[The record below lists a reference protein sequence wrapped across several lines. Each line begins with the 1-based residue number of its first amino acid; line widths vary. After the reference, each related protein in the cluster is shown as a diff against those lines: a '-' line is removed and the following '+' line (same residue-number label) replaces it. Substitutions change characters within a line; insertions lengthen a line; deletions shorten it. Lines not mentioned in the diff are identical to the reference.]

1 MSHSRFLRLQV
12 SHLNI
17 RWVGRMLA
25 LGVLLNGLVLFA
37 EAEETSRNYDIPE
50 GKAIKT
56 LKLAALQ
63 GEVDIMFA
71 ASVAKGVRTRSIEGE
86 FTVSEALDH
95 MLEGSSLSVVQDED
109 SGAFA
114 IVRIAADKLDHES
127 ASRDSTTPIAEPRN
141 TTKMNEKKRNIRGL
155 FKGLLALAVAGAPN
169 LSAQDGGDEEVI
181 ELSPFM
187 VSSSDDTGYRA
198 TSTLAGSRLNMQLKD
213 VGSAVSVMTEEFM
226 DDTGATDAG
235 TLLSYGLSTE
245 VASGDQGNFSASSTS
260 GDGRQSQKSARVNP
274 QGGQRIRGLSS
285 ATLTRGYFLTSI
297 PFDKYNTG
305 AVTINRGPNSLLF
318 GIGSP
323 GGVINSGI
331 KGATVG
337 SEFGEVEAR
346 LGERGSYRVSLDY
359 NKTLIED
366 RLALRFS
373 LLESDTQYQQRPAY
387 QETSRQFFA
396 LQANLAKND
405 NVDWL
410 GATTLR
416 ANYENGT
423 IKGAPVNNISMYDA
437 VSHWFGLPDNIDQ
450 VHAITGVA
458 KAPFVANYQPKWTV
472 DNSQGAFGAPDLEN
486 FGPNRNA
493 YWEHLPVVFNDP
505 SATESSV
512 GLPDASIDGVLARV
526 QWAKTSDDP
535 GYGRADLIMSESY
548 FGQNRSGSGLR
559 APGFSYPNI
568 IDTNVY
574 DNRRMLLTGT
584 NQWVEHDF
592 DVKNIRLEQTFL
604 DNKAGIELAYNAE
617 NYARQEHMPA
627 SNGHRQSIMVDLNER
642 LSNGMVNPNVGRPF
656 LFDMGTDDRNINHT
670 DREAYQAT
678 AFYEI
683 DFSSRGDGWTSWL
696 GRHVLTGFAG
706 SQTIDNKSFQYR
718 PVMMDID
725 GSTDIASYQNNKLN
739 AWRRN
744 IPSVVY
750 LGPSMLGSEY
760 QSLSDVQID
769 NYWHGRT
776 PQTGDIVTEQYQ
788 TWTPTWKGDGFEQDL
803 FFQDDFVVEEFLING
818 GRSRREIDSEVIS
831 SQSHWL
837 NGNVVTVVGWR
848 SDEMTDTR
856 RIQNSVYNDLAPDTN
871 NFRFANGAMDPGS
884 FVLGEL
890 EDDMTSQSGNTFSGS
905 IVAHVPKNWLKL
917 PYDSRLS
924 FHYSE
929 SENFSASGVRRN
941 VLGELVPAP
950 TGETTDQGF
959 TLNTL
964 NNRLSIRLNWFETS
978 SSFASGTGVGAPG
991 WVNGGMQRWRDAET
1005 GGMTFADAMALN
1017 TDLTGTDVSHLFSS
1031 YQDVYDEAL
1040 SMLPQQV
1047 KDRWEGWDE
1056 NGTGKFG
1063 VWTPNPGQS
1072 ATRDFVA
1079 EGFEVDITGKLTE
1092 GWTVALNVAK
1102 QETVTSNSSPVAS
1115 EFAFTVAENYAN
1127 SPLGNMIDSPNLS
1140 EPQTWSQRW
1149 VTSAINPMVAA
1160 IAKDGQVSQEQRKW
1174 RANFIT
1180 NYTFTE
1186 GFLKDF
1192 QIGGALRWQDKIA
1205 TGYHVTVTGDGRVFP
1220 IIDDPFFGEAEM
1232 NGDLWLKYGRP
1243 ILNDKVDWKVQ
1254 LNLRNIY
1261 RSNSD
1266 FIPILTNPD
1275 GRHAIYRNANPE
1287 EIFLTNTFSF

>member
-1 MSHSRFLRLQV
+1 
-12 SHLNI
+12 
-17 RWVGRMLA
+17 MLA
-25 LGVLLNGLVLFA
+25 MIGFPSYATAETACRFDLEAGQASETLKRFAMQAKLGIVFDPRNVEGVQTQSVVGVLF
-37 EAEETSRNYDIPE
+37 P
-50 GKAIKT
+50 
-56 LKLAALQ
+56 
-63 GEVDIMFA
+63 
-71 ASVAKGVRTRSIEGE
+71 
-86 FTVSEALDH
+86 SEALAR
-95 MLEGSSLSVVQDED
+95 MLENTVLVSDQDQET
-109 SGAFA
+109 GAFA
-114 IVRIAADKLDHES
+114 VTRLEVEEDESSS
-127 ASRDSTTPIAEPRN
+127 ASDALANQIDEISVAALNREFQPDNTTPM
-141 TTKMNEKKRNIRGL
+141 KEKKNNISGL
-155 FKGLLALAVAGAPN
+155 FKGLLALVATGAPN
-169 LSAQDGGDEEVI
+169 LSAQEGGDNKEI
-181 ELSPFM
+181 FELSPFM
-187 VSSSDDTGYRA
+187 VSSDDDAGYRA

-226 DDTGATDAG
+226 DDTGATNAG

-245 VASGDQGNFSASSTS
+245 VASGDQGNYSASGAS
-260 GDGRQSQKSARVNP
+260 GDGRQSQKGARVNP
-274 QGGQRIRGLSS
+274 QGGQRIRGLAS

-318 GIGSP
+318 GVGSP
-323 GGVINSGI
+323 GGVINNGI
-331 KGATVG
+331 KGATIG
-337 SEFGEVEAR
+337 RQFGEVEVR
-346 LGERGSYRVSLDY
+346 IGERGSHRVSLDY
-359 NKTLIED
+359 NKTLIEN

-373 LLESDTQYQQRPAY
+373 LLESDTKFQQRPAY
-387 QETSRQFFA
+387 EESSRQFFA
-396 LQANLAKND
+396 LEGILSKNE

-416 ANYENGT
+416 ANYENG
-423 IKGAPVNNISMYDA
+423 IIEGSPVNNIPMYDA
-437 VSHWFGLPDNIDQ
+437 VSHWFGLPDNIDE

-472 DNSQGAFGAPDLEN
+472 DNSQGAYGASDLEN

-493 YWEHLPVVFNDP
+493 YWEHLPVVYNDP
-505 SATESSV
+505 TSTESSV

-526 QWAKTSDDP
+526 QWGKTSDEPDF
-535 GYGRADLIMSESY
+535 GRADLIMSENY

-584 NQWVEHDF
+584 SQWVEHDF
-592 DVKNIRLEQTFL
+592 DVNNIRLEQTFM
-604 DNKAGIELAYNAE
+604 DNKAGIEFAYNAE

-656 LFDMGTDDRNINHT
+656 FFDMGTDDRNINHT

-678 AFYEI
+678 AFYEL
-683 DFSSRGDGWTSWL
+683 DLSNNDNWTSWL

-706 SQTIDNKSFQYR
+706 SQTIDNKDFRYR

-725 GSTDIASYQNNKLN
+725 DSTDIRSYQNNKLH

-744 IPSVVY
+744 IPTVVY
-750 LGPSMLGSEY
+750 LAPSMLGSNY
-760 QSLSDVQID
+760 RSLSDMRIE

-776 PQTGDIVTEQYQ
+776 PQAGDIVTQQYQ
-788 TWTPTWKGDGFEQDL
+788 TWTPTWKGEGSEHDL

-818 GRSRREIDSEVIS
+818 GRSRRKIDSEVIS
-831 SQSHWL
+831 SQSHWF

-856 RIQNSVYNDLAPDTN
+856 RVQNSVYNEMAPDTN
-871 NFRFANGAMDPGS
+871 NFRFASGEMDPGS
-884 FVLGEL
+884 FILGEL
-890 EDDMTSQSGNTFSGS
+890 EDDKTTQSGNTFSGS

-917 PYDSRLS
+917 PYDSQLS

-929 SENFSASGVRRN
+929 SENFSASGVRRTL
-941 VLGELVPAP
+941 LGDLLPAP
-950 TGETTDQGF
+950 TGETTEQGF

-978 SSFASGTGVGAPG
+978 SSYATGTGVGAPG

-1005 GGMTFADAMALN
+1005 GGMTFDEAMALN
-1017 TDLTGTDVSHLFSS
+1017 TELTGTDVSHLFSS
-1031 YQDVYDEAL
+1031 YQDIYDEAL
-1040 SMLPQQV
+1040 NMLPQQV
-1047 KDRWEGWDE
+1047 KDRWEGWDD
-1056 NGTGKFG
+1056 GGAGKFG

-1079 EGFEVDITGKLTE
+1079 EGFEVDVTGRLTE
-1092 GWTVALNVAK
+1092 GWTVSFNVAE

-1115 EFAFTVAENYAN
+1115 AFAFEVAENYAN

-1149 VTSAINPMVAA
+1149 VTTAINPIVAA
-1160 IAKDGQVSQEQRKW
+1160 ISKDGQVSQEQRKW
-1174 RANFIT
+1174 RANFVT

-1186 GFLKDF
+1186 GALKGF
-1192 QIGGALRWQDKIA
+1192 QLGGALRWQDKIA
-1205 TGYHVTVTGDGRVFP
+1205 TGYHVEVTEDGRVFP
-1220 IIDDPFFGEAEM
+1220 IIDQPFFGEAET
-1232 NGDLWLKYGRP
+1232 NGDLWVKYGRP
-1243 ILNDKVDWKVQ
+1243 IRNDSADWKIQ

-1261 RSNSD
+1261 RSNGD

-1275 GRHAIYRNANPE
+1275 GRHAIYRNSNPE
-1287 EIFLTNTFSF
+1287 EIFLTNTISF